1 MNHTHSVMFHHFHNE
16 DHLKSQGSLSSF
28 EFSQMLDWLDSK
40 FNLLGAKE
48 YLNRLNEG
56 QLGSKDICLSFDD
69 ALLCQYDVALPVLND
84 RSLGAFFFVYSSV
97 FTGQPDKLEIFRYF
111 RTNAYENTDEF
122 YQDFFA
128 LVESNFSD
136 EFTDHRSQFSELDYL
151 SSYSFYT
158 ENDKWFRYLRDQF
171 LNQNIYNNFMQQLM
185 ERKNFSSEEIV
196 NNLWMSEA
204 HLKEISENG
213 HEVGLH
219 SFSHPTK
226 ISKLS
231 YDDQNKEY
239 MLNYNHLSKLLGN
252 IVSMSH
258 PCGDYNN
265 ETLSILSKLGIQIG
279 FRSSFNPRTIKSK
292 LEIPRE
298 DHINILKQMKS

>member
-1 MNHTHSVMFHHFHNE
+1 MFHHFHNE
-16 DHLKSQGSLSSF
+16 DHLQSQGSLSSF

-136 EFTDHRSQFSELDYL
+136 EFTDYRSQFSELDYL

-171 LNQNIYNNFMQQLM
+171 LNQSIYNNFMQQLM
-185 ERKNFSSEEIV
+185 ERKKFF
-196 NNLWMSEA
+196 
-204 HLKEISENG
+204 K
-213 HEVGLH
+213 
-219 SFSHPTK
+219 
-226 ISKLS
+226 
-231 YDDQNKEY
+231 
-239 MLNYNHLSKLLGN
+239 
-252 IVSMSH
+252 
-258 PCGDYNN
+258 
-265 ETLSILSKLGIQIG
+265 
-279 FRSSFNPRTIKSK
+279 
-292 LEIPRE
+292 
-298 DHINILKQMKS
+298 